1 MKPKSPEQAIDLSN
15 VTFDRDGVV
24 RMALERKSTQ
34 KKLWES
40 MQQFADIQESTKS
53 K

>member
-1 MKPKSPEQAIDLSN
+1 MKPQIPTQDVDLSN

-24 RMALERKSTQ
+24 RMALERKATQ

-40 MQQFADIQESTKS
+40 MQQFANIQESTKS